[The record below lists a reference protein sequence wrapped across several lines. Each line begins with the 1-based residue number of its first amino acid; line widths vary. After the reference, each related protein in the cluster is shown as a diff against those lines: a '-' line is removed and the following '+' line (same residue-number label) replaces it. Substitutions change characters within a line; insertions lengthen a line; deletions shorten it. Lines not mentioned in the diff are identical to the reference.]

1 MHIRGTSRMSK
12 KILYILGI
20 FAVILSYG
28 FYHLLDYGLI
38 RSITSSLPLVWILWL
53 AWDQLIW
60 KIFAG
65 ARGMPPL
72 ISGLWTGKLK
82 SSYDENVEINI
93 TFAIKQTFSN
103 VFLEAKTENN
113 SSYSICAKWI
123 SSPLQPRLFYLY
135 QTKPLG
141 GQFSKDNMP
150 QYGGGCLYFETIN
163 TLTINYWTTSGTI
176 GIITLQKML
185 S

>member
-1 MHIRGTSRMSK
+1 MSK
-12 KILYILGI
+12 NVLNILGI
-20 FAVILSYG
+20 LAAIISYV
-28 FYHLLDYGLI
+28 FYHLLGYGLI
-38 RSITSSLPLVWILWL
+38 QSVTSSLSIVWIIWL
-53 AWDQLIW
+53 FWNNFIW
-60 KIFAG
+60 KVFAG
-65 ARGMPPL
+65 VREMPPL
-72 ISGLWTGKLK
+72 ISGLWAGKLK

-113 SSYSICAKWI
+113 SSYSICAKWV

-141 GQFSKDNMP
+141 GQFSKENVP
-150 QYGGGCLYFETIN
+150 QYGGGCLYFKTIN

>member
-1 MHIRGTSRMSK
+1 MSK

-38 RSITSSLPLVWILWL
+38 RSITSSLPVVWLLWL

-65 ARGMPPL
+65 TRGMPPL
-72 ISGLWTGKLK
+72 ISGLWAGKLK
-82 SSYDENVEINI
+82 SSHDESIELNI

-103 VFLEAKTENN
+103 VYLEAKTDNN
-113 SSYSICAKWI
+113 SSYSICAKWVK
-123 SSPLQPRLFYLY
+123 SSLHPVLFYIY
-135 QTKPLG
+135 NTKPLG
-141 GQFSKDNMP
+141 GQFNKDNIQ
-150 QYGGGCLYFETIN
+150 QYGGGCLYFETLD
-163 TLTINYWTTSGTI
+163 TLVINYWTTSATV
-176 GIITLQKML
+176 GIIKLQKML